1 MKINKFFLSLAGAT
15 MLLASCGVEDLELGN
30 STTAP
35 VSSSCPSVEFATSNN
50 TAVEVDPSDTQFN
63 LTVVRKDSAAA
74 EYAIKVV
81 ENEDNTF
88 EVPAKVA
95 FAEGET
101 SKDITVSIKDG
112 AKQGEPIALELT
124 FDDSLLNPYTV
135 GYKVLSL
142 TATIIKWETYG
153 KGYWVGNIINTFYG
167 VQSLP
172 LAVDIEK
179 AVTATSTKYR
189 FVSPYGKVGEEQD
202 ELGAYLAYP
211 YNEAGN
217 VTGSNEKVVISVNNE
232 SKSASMAVTAI
243 GANYG
248 AGEMYMGSIYGNL
261 STDIASYPLGVFTA
275 SENGGKIVFA
285 ASTLFLQDNE
295 GASPCSAGASTLYL
309 SADDYKA
316 SDFYKD
322 QQTEGGDEGT
332 EEGGDS
338 DAGSEE

>member
-50 TAVEVDPSDTQFN
+50 TAVEVDPTDTQFN

-74 EYAIKVV
+74 EYDIKVV
-81 ENEDNTF
+81 ENEDNAF
-88 EVPAKVA
+88 EVPAKVT

-101 SKDITVSIKDG
+101 SKDIAVSIKDG
-112 AKQGEPIALELT
+112 AKQGEPLALELT

-189 FVSPYGKVGEEQD
+189 FASPYGKFGEEQD
-202 ELGAYLAYP
+202 ELGAFLAYP

-217 VTGSNEKVVISVNNE
+217 VTGSNEKVVISVNKQDN
-232 SKSASMAVTAI
+232 SASMAVTAI
-243 GANYG
+243 GVDYG
-248 AGEMYMGSIYGNL
+248 AGEMYMGSVYGNL
-261 STDIASYPLGVFTA
+261 STNIASYPLGVFTA
-275 SENGGKIVFA
+275 SEKGGKIVFA
-285 ASTLFLQDNE
+285 ANSLFLQDNE
-295 GASPCSAGASTLYL
+295 GPAPCSAGASTLYL

-316 SDFYKD
+316 SDFYKE

>member
-35 VSSSCPSVEFATSNN
+35 VSSSCPSVEFAISNN

-81 ENEDNTF
+81 ENENNTF

-189 FVSPYGKVGEEQD
+189 FASPYGKVGEEQD

-217 VTGSNEKVVISVNNE
+217 VTGSNEKVVISV
-232 SKSASMAVTAI
+232 SKTTMHQW
-243 GANYG
+243 
-248 AGEMYMGSIYGNL
+248 L
-261 STDIASYPLGVFTA
+261 
-275 SENGGKIVFA
+275 
-285 ASTLFLQDNE
+285 
-295 GASPCSAGASTLYL
+295 
-309 SADDYKA
+309 
-316 SDFYKD
+316 
-322 QQTEGGDEGT
+322 
-332 EEGGDS
+332 
-338 DAGSEE
+338 